1 MSSAF
6 KEARQFYKEKKREEK
21 LKKKLLGKKSDWH
34 LLEQL
39 VQKCNDNPD
48 LRIEVRLNDGTV
60 LLLKTY
66 HKVETHDLINGNYE
80 VIE

>member
-1 MSSAF
+1 MSLLSETF
-6 KEARQFYKEKKREEK
+6 KYYRILKLEEK
-21 LKKKLLGKKSDWH
+21 QKRKLIRSKSDFH

-39 VQKCNDNPD
+39 IQKINENPD

-80 VIE
+80 VVE

>member
-1 MSSAF
+1 MGAL
-6 KEARQFYKEKKREEK
+6 KEAREFYRQKKAEEK
-21 LKKKLLGKKSDWH
+21 LKKKLLSKKSDWH

-39 VQKCNDNPD
+39 IQKCNENPD
-48 LRIEVRLNDGTV
+48 LRIEVRLTDGTV

-66 HKVETHDLINGNYE
+66 HKVETHNLINGNYE

>member
-1 MSSAF
+1 MGAL

-21 LKKKLLGKKSDWH
+21 LKKKLLSHKTDFH

-39 VQKCNDNPD
+39 VQKCNENPD

-66 HKVETHDLINGNYE
+66 HKTETHDLINGNYE

>member
-1 MSSAF
+1 MSNAF
-6 KEARQFYKEKKREEK
+6 KEAREFYRQKKKEEK

-39 VQKCNDNPD
+39 IQKCNDNPD

-66 HKVETHDLINGNYE
+66 HKAETHDLINGNYE
-80 VIE
+80 VVE

>member
-1 MSSAF
+1 MSLLSETF
-6 KEARQFYKEKKREEK
+6 KYYRILKLEEK
-21 LKKKLLGKKSDWH
+21 QKRKLIRSKSDFH

-39 VQKCNDNPD
+39 IQKINENPD

-66 HKVETHDLINGNYE
+66 HKTETHDLINGNYE
-80 VIE
+80 VIQ

>member
-1 MSSAF
+1 MGAL
-6 KEARQFYKEKKREEK
+6 KEARQFYKEKKHEEK
-21 LKKKLLGKKSDWH
+21 LKKKLLNHKTDFH

-39 VQKCNDNPD
+39 VQKCNENPD

>member
-1 MSSAF
+1 VSNAF
-6 KEARQFYKEKKREEK
+6 KEAREFYKQKKKEEK

-39 VQKCNDNPD
+39 IQKCNDNPD

-66 HKVETHDLINGNYE
+66 HKIETHDLINGNYE

>member
-21 LKKKLLGKKSDWH
+21 LKKKLLGKKSDWL

-39 VQKCNDNPD
+39 VQKCNENPD
-48 LRIEVRLNDGTV
+48 LRFVVRLNDGTV

>member
-1 MSSAF
+1 MSNAF

-21 LKKKLLGKKSDWH
+21 LKKKLLSHKTDFH

-39 VQKCNDNPD
+39 IQKCNENPD

-80 VIE
+80 VVE

>member
-1 MSSAF
+1 MGAL
-6 KEARQFYKEKKREEK
+6 KEARDFYKQKKRAEK

-39 VQKCNDNPD
+39 IQKCNDNPD

-66 HKVETHDLINGNYE
+66 HKIETHDLINGNYE
-80 VIE
+80 VVE

>member
-1 MSSAF
+1 MGAL
-6 KEARQFYKEKKREEK
+6 KEAVRFYRTERRKEYLKRQ
-21 LKKKLLGKKSDWH
+21 LLSRKTDFH

-39 VQKCNDNPD
+39 IQDVNENPD
-48 LRIEVRLNDGTV
+48 LRIEVRLSDGTV

-66 HKVETHDLINGNYE
+66 HKTETHDLINGNYE

>member
-1 MSSAF
+1 MGVLR
-6 KEARQFYKEKKREEK
+6 EAVNFYREKKAEEK
-21 LKKKLLGKKSDWH
+21 LKRKLLSKKSDFH

-39 VQKCNDNPD
+39 IQKCNENPD
-48 LRIEVRLNDGTV
+48 LRIEVRLTDGTV

-66 HKVETHDLINGNYE
+66 HKTETHDLINGNYE

>member
-66 HKVETHDLINGNYE
+66 QKVETHDLINGNYE

>member
-1 MSSAF
+1 MGAL
-6 KEARQFYKEKKREEK
+6 KEAIEFYRQKKAEEK
-21 LKKKLLGKKSDWH
+21 LKRKLLSKKSDWH

-39 VQKCNDNPD
+39 IQNCNDNPD

-80 VIE
+80 EIK

>member
-1 MSSAF
+1 MSIL
-6 KEARQFYKEKKREEK
+6 KESLRYYKELKAEEK
-21 LKKKLLGKKSDWH
+21 QKKKLIRSKTDFH
-34 LLEQL
+34 LLEEL
-39 VQKCNDNPD
+39 IQKVNDNPE

-80 VIE
+80 VVE

>member
-1 MSSAF
+1 MSNAF
-6 KEARQFYKEKKREEK
+6 KEAREFYKQKKREEK

-39 VQKCNDNPD
+39 IQKCNENPD
-48 LRIEVRLNDGTV
+48 LRIEVRLADGTV

-66 HKVETHDLINGNYE
+66 HKAETHDLINGNYE
-80 VIE
+80 VVE

>member
-1 MSSAF
+1 MGAL
-6 KEARQFYKEKKREEK
+6 KEAVRFYRTERRKEYLKRQ
-21 LKKKLLGKKSDWH
+21 LLSRKTDFH

-39 VQKCNDNPD
+39 IQDVNENPD

-66 HKVETHDLINGNYE
+66 HKVETHDLINGKYE
-80 VIE
+80 VVE

>member
-1 MSSAF
+1 VSNAF
-6 KEARQFYKEKKREEK
+6 KEAREFYKQKKREEK

-39 VQKCNDNPD
+39 IQKCNDNPD

-80 VIE
+80 VVE

>member
-1 MSSAF
+1 MSAF
-6 KEARQFYKEKKREEK
+6 KEAREFYKQKKKEEK

-39 VQKCNDNPD
+39 IQKCNDNPD

-66 HKVETHDLINGNYE
+66 HKIETHDLINGDYE

>member
-1 MSSAF
+1 MGAI
-6 KEARQFYKEKKREEK
+6 KEAVQFYKEKKREEK
-21 LKKKLLGKKSDWH
+21 LKKQLLNSKSNYH

-39 VQKCNDNPD
+39 IQRVNENPD

>member
-1 MSSAF
+1 MSNAF
-6 KEARQFYKEKKREEK
+6 KEAREFYRQKKREEK

-39 VQKCNDNPD
+39 IQKCNENPD

-80 VIE
+80 VVE

>member
-1 MSSAF
+1 MSAF
-6 KEARQFYKEKKREEK
+6 SEARQFYKEKKKEEK

-39 VQKCNDNPD
+39 IQKTNENPD
-48 LRIEVRLNDGTV
+48 LRIEVRLTDGTV

-66 HKVETHDLINGNYE
+66 HKTEMHDLINGNYE
-80 VIE
+80 VVE